1 METKEQIKNVISDSI
16 KCNNKYNRLMQQSV
30 DLATVV
36 VTVAPLVREDVSIRS
51 HSSCI

>member
-16 KCNNKYNRLMQQSV
+16 KCNNKYNRLMQWSV

-36 VTVAPLVREDVSIRS
+36 VTVAAMVRKDISMRS
-51 HSSCI
+51 HSTCI